1 MSVLLLDVKA
11 QTEQGKGIHLDEKK
25 RSSHFQF
32 CKIHFK
38 HILVATK
45 GLCQK
50 KSITG
55 KKKMTR
61 MKFLLFVNRKIKVE
75 LRNTKALLTIQSCFP
90 LFTLWISVLEKK
102 RKSVKEKSAVS
113 SGDLRGF
120 VSCTAVIWLALTTM
134 IHQRPESVSTPQIDS
149 ESSNGRRDCVC
160 LYVLDCYVKHLLP
173 GKCEYIIFLLLICE
187 QKESRT
193 FAAGVVFV

>member
-1 MSVLLLDVKA
+1 
-11 QTEQGKGIHLDEKK
+11 
-25 RSSHFQF
+25 
-32 CKIHFK
+32 
-38 HILVATK
+38 
-45 GLCQK
+45 
-50 KSITG
+50 
-55 KKKMTR
+55 MTR

-90 LFTLWISVLEKK
+90 LFALKTSVDICLGKKEK

-193 FAAGVVFV
+193 FAAGVEICSAMAVALFV

>member
-25 RSSHFQF
+25 RSSHFKF

-90 LFTLWISVLEKK
+90 LFTLWISVLVKK
-102 RKSVKEKSAVS
+102 KKISERKVCC
-113 SGDLRGF
+113 LF
-120 VSCTAVIWLALTTM
+120 W
-134 IHQRPESVSTPQIDS
+134 RPEGVRFMHSSDLVSTDNNDTS
-149 ESSNGRRDCVC
+149 
-160 LYVLDCYVKHLLP
+160 K
-173 GKCEYIIFLLLICE
+173 
-187 QKESRT
+187 T
-193 FAAGVVFV
+193 

>member
-90 LFTLWISVLEKK
+90 LFTLKTSVDICLGKKKKISE
-102 RKSVKEKSAVS
+102 RKVCC
-113 SGDLRGF
+113 LF
-120 VSCTAVIWLALTTM
+120 W
-134 IHQRPESVSTPQIDS
+134 RPEGVRFMHSSDLVSTDNNDTS
-149 ESSNGRRDCVC
+149 
-160 LYVLDCYVKHLLP
+160 K
-173 GKCEYIIFLLLICE
+173 
-187 QKESRT
+187 T
-193 FAAGVVFV
+193 